1 MVAVPVGVTLF
12 ASLRFLLFFSVV
24 SVALVLAV
32 ELTHGGWPALHKPH
46 EISSCSLLQHPAMAT
61 RVATHVSLLLV
72 VGLVVAPYQTHML
85 SLCSYFLWQAV
96 VRSVAGEPLDRV
108 APDTKIS
115 LCVWIGFGGC
125 APVCRLG
132 GAGEG

>member
-72 VGLVVAPYQTHML
+72 VGLAVAPYLTQML
-85 SLCSYFLWQAV
+85 PLCSYFL
-96 VRSVAGEPLDRV
+96 
-108 APDTKIS
+108 
-115 LCVWIGFGGC
+115 
-125 APVCRLG
+125 
-132 GAGEG
+132 